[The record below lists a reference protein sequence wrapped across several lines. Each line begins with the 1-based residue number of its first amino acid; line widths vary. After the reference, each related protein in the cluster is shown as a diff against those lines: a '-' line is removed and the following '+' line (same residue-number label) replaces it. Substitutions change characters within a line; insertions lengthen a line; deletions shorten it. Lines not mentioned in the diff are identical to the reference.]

1 MTIRSKPSAES
12 DLATKYLVQLDN
24 LTYYQKKLARI
35 QNLNRVELAKL
46 QDIET
51 QLQGCV
57 SKKRPRMLVRGGYR
71 RYVLVKLAM
80 YSGVP
85 SVEVLDL
92 VPDASSLD
100 P

>member
-24 LTYYQKKLARI
+24 LTYYQEELARI
-35 QNLNRVELAKL
+35 QNFNRVGLARL

-51 QLQGCV
+51 HLQGCV
-57 SKKRPRMLVRGGYR
+57 NKERPRMLVQGDYR

-80 YSGVP
+80 YSSVP

-92 VPDASSLD
+92 AP
-100 P
+100 